1 MSANQ
6 NSTTESAKHTPGP
19 WYLAE
24 DVSGTA
30 FIFCNAGYRSRY
42 IENDSERR
50 ANRLLA
56 ESAPDLLEELQ
67 DILELHDEQI
77 FICGSDDE
85 RLAES
90 KLNKVRAVIAKA
102 KGESK

>member
-6 NSTTESAKHTPGP
+6 NSTTEQKHTPGP

-56 ESAPDLLEELQ
+56 ESAPELLEALQ
-67 DILELHDEQI
+67 GLSTAYNQNRMPTLE
-77 FICGSDDE
+77 E
-85 RLAES
+85 R
-90 KLNKVRAVIAKA
+90 RACCAAIDKA
-102 KGESK
+102 KGASA